1 MWEPSFIFAPFGQ
14 AKRGGSL
21 PAVPGSVKRRPLDA
35 NALGQA
41 RGSSYPLLSH
51 ANDPRMTTSSNK
63 TPRPAPVQNP
73 GVFDDVVVG
82 IFRSTEEGR
91 YVYANHRLAEL
102 YGYDSAAQMIE
113 AIGDIEGQLYVESKQ
128 RDLFLK
134 LIQQQGRIEQ
144 FESEIFRR
152 DGSRIWI
159 SETARTVRDAA
170 GKVLFYEGTV
180 QDIGEQKAAELDLRR
195 SEILFHSLV
204 ENLPQYIFRKD
215 AAGKFTF
222 ANKRFCGELGRTRR
236 EIIGKTDLDFFPSDL
251 AKKYREDDIGI
262 MESGDSLDTVEEH
275 VTPEGEKSWV
285 HVVKTPIHDEA
296 GRCTGVQGI
305 FWDVTQQRLTEIAL
319 AHERDLLRTLL
330 DNIPDRIYFKDRD
343 SRFLMISR
351 AMADD
356 FGLDDPGGAV
366 GKKDADFFSEEHARL
381 ALEDERAILETGQ
394 GIIGKT
400 EKETWNDGREGWV
413 LTTKMPMRNAE
424 GEIVG
429 TFGISKDI
437 TPLKEAEA
445 ELAQARD
452 AALES
457 AKVKSEFL
465 ANTSHEIRTPMN
477 AIMGMTGLLLETP
490 LNGQQ
495 REFLTTIQQS
505 ADALL
510 GVINDILDFSK
521 IEARKLEIEAS
532 PFDLR
537 ETVESAVDLL
547 AEQAQSKGL

>member
-1 MWEPSFIFAPFGQ
+1 MTDPTHEPPSA
-14 AKRGGSL
+14 
-21 PAVPGSVKRRPLDA
+21 D
-35 NALGQA
+35 
-41 RGSSYPLLSH
+41 SSG
-51 ANDPRMTTSSNK
+51 
-63 TPRPAPVQNP
+63 NP
-73 GVFDDVVVG
+73 EVFDDVVVG
-82 IFRSTEEGR
+82 IFRTTEEGR
-91 YVYANHRLAEL
+91 YIYANHRLAEL
-102 YGYDSAAQMIE
+102 YGYESPEQLIE

-134 LIQQQGRIEQ
+134 VIQRQGRIEQ

-159 SETARTVRDAA
+159 SETARTVRDKS
-170 GKVLFYEGTV
+170 GRVLFYEGTV
-180 QDIGEQKAAELDLRR
+180 QDIVEQKGAELELRR

-204 ENLPQYIFRKD
+204 ENLPQNIFRKD

-222 ANKRFCGELGRTRR
+222 ANKRFCGELGKTRR
-236 EIIGKTDLDFFPSDL
+236 EIIGKTDLDFFPADL

-262 MESGDSLDTVEEH
+262 MESGESLDTVEEH

-285 HVVKTPIHDEA
+285 HVVKTPIRDEA
-296 GRCTGVQGI
+296 GGCTGVQGI
-305 FWDVTQQRLTEIAL
+305 FWDVTQQRRTEIAL

-330 DNIPDRIYFKDRD
+330 DSIPDRIYFKDRD

-351 AMADD
+351 AVAKD
-356 FGLDDPGGAV
+356 FGLDDPGEAV

-381 ALEDERAILETGQ
+381 ALEDEQAILSTGQ
-394 GIIGKT
+394 AIIGKT

-413 LTTKMPMRNAE
+413 LTTKMPMRNAD

-437 TPLKEAEA
+437 TALKEAEA

-457 AKVKSEFL
+457 ARLKSEFL

-477 AIMGMTGLLLETP
+477 AIVGMT
-490 LNGQQ
+490 
-495 REFLTTIQQS
+495 
-505 ADALL
+505 
-510 GVINDILDFSK
+510 
-521 IEARKLEIEAS
+521 
-532 PFDLR
+532 
-537 ETVESAVDLL
+537 ESAVGHAAERTAARIPHHHPAECRRPAGGHQRHPRLL
-547 AEQAQSKGL
+547 KNRGAQTGDRGGSV